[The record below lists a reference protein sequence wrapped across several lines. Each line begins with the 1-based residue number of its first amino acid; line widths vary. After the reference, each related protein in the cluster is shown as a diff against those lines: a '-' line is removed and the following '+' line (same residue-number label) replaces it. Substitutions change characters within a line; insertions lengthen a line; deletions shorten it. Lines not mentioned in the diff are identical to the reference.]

1 MPAMR
6 AHVQYDKEEP
16 TMTQLGQEDVY
27 VNEQDLEE
35 YIQKKT
41 GIELDVIQKVLDAEF
56 EYLKEKGLVELPE
69 EE

>member
-1 MPAMR
+1 
-6 AHVQYDKEEP
+6 
-16 TMTQLGQEDVY
+16 MTQLGQEDVY